1 MLPQLTRKRAFNS
14 LLASIFLAQTLTPSV
29 VYAQSYVE
37 LTAEE
42 REALNTRMAGEHS
55 NLSIFA
61 DTANGI
67 VESTVVNEDG
77 DGVVFRG
84 DPNQTLRA
92 EDFFG
97 DVSGYSDSNSV
108 SVEQLR
114 AIGATGE
121 GSEVQILGNQAVL
134 NRVDSPTTSSTQ
146 EIFDHV
152 QQAAEW
158 QGGVFDSVGDIDDS
172 IFITKTDEIVTA
184 LMDAPTFDQCTEDT
198 TTVAVQRTEKLEDF
212 RFCSVQN
219 AVAQSCT
226 DLHTYDSEYTNLQWS
241 DIFQIDTRA
250 TAPNSRWT
258 VSVDGND
265 PSVLWVAGTKA
276 ERPAVARAITRQQR
290 LTCSGLIYFN
300 PPHSSLGQDDAIAGW
315 VDGIGIENVV
325 LA

>member
-1 MLPQLTRKRAFNS
+1 MLSQLTRKRAFNS

-114 AIGATGE
+114 AIGATL
-121 GSEVQILGNQAVL
+121 SRSPNLGQPSGTEPCGL
-134 NRVDSPTTSSTQ
+134 PTTSSTKRFL
-146 EIFDHV
+146 ITSSRPPS
-152 QQAAEW
+152 
-158 QGGVFDSVGDIDDS
+158 GRRGV
-172 IFITKTDEIVTA
+172 
-184 LMDAPTFDQCTEDT
+184 
-198 TTVAVQRTEKLEDF
+198 R
-212 RFCSVQN
+212 
-219 AVAQSCT
+219 
-226 DLHTYDSEYTNLQWS
+226 
-241 DIFQIDTRA
+241 
-250 TAPNSRWT
+250 
-258 VSVDGND
+258 
-265 PSVLWVAGTKA
+265 
-276 ERPAVARAITRQQR
+276 
-290 LTCSGLIYFN
+290 
-300 PPHSSLGQDDAIAGW
+300 
-315 VDGIGIENVV
+315 
-325 LA
+325 